1 MKEKILSFY
10 HENKELIRFLASAL
24 ALLTIWVVATT
35 FFPGFIHD
43 MHYHII
49 KPQAD
54 IAAFFLR
61 LMGYEI
67 DQDYMV
73 NGCEARLVFAGSGS
87 ICVGTNCSGLELFL
101 LFFGFIL
108 LMRGKWID
116 KMWFIP
122 AGFLVILLLN
132 IIRIIALGI
141 IYYHAPEYLDFN
153 HKYTF
158 VIIVY
163 GAIFGLWV
171 FWVKKYADK

>member
-1 MKEKILSFY
+1 MKDKIRSFY
-10 HENKELIRFLASAL
+10 HENKALIRFLSSAFVL
-24 ALLTIWVVATT
+24 YILWVVAST
-35 FFPGFIHD
+35 FFQDFVYD

-54 IAAFFLR
+54 ISAFFLR

-73 NGCEARLVFAGSGS
+73 NGCEARLVFAGHGS

-108 LMRGKWID
+108 LMPGRWID
-116 KMWFIP
+116 KLWYIP
-122 AGFLVILLLN
+122 AGFLAILLLN
-132 IIRIIALGI
+132 IIRIISLGI

-153 HKYTF
+153 HT
-158 VIIVY
+158 
-163 GAIFGLWV
+163 
-171 FWVKKYADK
+171 